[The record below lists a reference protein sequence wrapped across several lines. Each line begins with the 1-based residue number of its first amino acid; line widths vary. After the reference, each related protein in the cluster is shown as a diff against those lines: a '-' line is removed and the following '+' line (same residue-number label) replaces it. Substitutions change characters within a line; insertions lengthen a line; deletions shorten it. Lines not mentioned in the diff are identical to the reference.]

1 MERLT
6 GKELRRLSEFLRD
19 LYQLRTHEEFSDHV
33 ITALPVVTEGEF
45 TSYNEF
51 YENGR
56 PGFYKCDQVPYC
68 PDPVHYVSMLS
79 RYVHQHPL
87 IMHFHHTKA
96 ESAQMITDFVPM
108 RTFQKT
114 ALYNE
119 FYRPLKIPYLLS
131 MAVKGGSDLTIT
143 VSRHQEKREFR
154 ETNRTIFNVLRPHLK
169 QALEN
174 ALVVTQ
180 MQNQLAAMNQVMEE
194 GQQALISV
202 TENGRIR
209 FVTPYAQR
217 LLKQYGIQTR
227 AGFDQLPTRLYD
239 WLTHYQRQLNRSD
252 DVPPEL
258 DPLLIQGE
266 SGGLSIRLIVRGS
279 QYLLILEER
288 RAAHVTKD
296 FASFGLSTRESEILG
311 WVAQGKTNPEIGT
324 ILGIS
329 PRTVQKHL
337 ERIYSR
343 LGVENRHAAMR
354 MVFDVAS
361 RQECSSRNDF

>member
-6 GKELRRLSEFLRD
+6 GKELRRLSGFLRD
-19 LYQLRTHEEFSDHV
+19 LYQLRTHEEFSDHI
-33 ITALPVVTEGEF
+33 ITALPAVTEGEF

-51 YENGR
+51 YEHGR

-68 PDPVHYVSMLS
+68 PDPAHYVGMLS

-131 MAVKGGSDLTIT
+131 MAVKAGSDLTIT
-143 VSRHQEKREFR
+143 ISRHQENRDFR

-174 ALVVTQ
+174 ALAVTQ
-180 MQNQLAAMNQVMEE
+180 MQNQLSVMNQVMEE
-194 GQQALISV
+194 GRQALISV
-202 TENGRIR
+202 TESGHIR

-217 LLKQYGIQTR
+217 LLKQYGLQTR
-227 AGFDQLPTRLYD
+227 SGFDQLPTRLRD
-239 WLTHYQRQLNRSD
+239 WLIHYQRQLDRSD
-252 DVPPEL
+252 DVTPEL
-258 DPLLIQGE
+258 QPLLVQGE
-266 SGGLSIRLIVRGS
+266 LGCLTIRLIVRGS

-288 RAAHVTKD
+288 RAAPVAKQ
-296 FASFGLSTRESEILG
+296 FVSLGLSTRESEILG
-311 WVAQGKTNPEIGT
+311 WVTQGKTNPEIGM

-329 PRTVQKHL
+329 RRTVQKHL
-337 ERIYSR
+337 ERIYMK
-343 LGVENRHAAMR
+343 LGVENRTAAAAM
-354 MVFDVAS
+354 VAGTTQPTDRS
-361 RQECSSRNDF
+361 

>member
-1 MERLT
+1 M
-6 GKELRRLSEFLRD
+6 
-19 LYQLRTHEEFSDHV
+19 HEEFSDHV
-33 ITALPVVTEGEF
+33 VAALPTITEGEF

-68 PDPVHYVSMLS
+68 PDPAHYVGMLS

-131 MAVKGGSDLTIT
+131 MAVKAGSDLTIT
-143 VSRHQEKREFR
+143 VSRHQDSREFR
-154 ETNRTIFNVLRPHLK
+154 EKNRTIFNALRPHLR

-174 ALVVTQ
+174 AMAVTQ
-180 MQNQLAAMNQVMEE
+180 MQNQLVAMNQAMEE

-202 TENGRIR
+202 IGNERIR

-217 LLKQYGIQTR
+217 LLKQYGLQTR
-227 AGFDQLPTRLYD
+227 PDSDWLPTRLRD
-239 WLTHYQRQLNRSD
+239 WITHCQRQLDRSD
-252 DVPPEL
+252 DVPSGL
-258 DPLLIQGE
+258 QPLLIQGG
-266 SGGLSIRLIVRGS
+266 SGCLTIRLIVRGS

-288 RAAHVTKD
+288 GTASVAKD
-296 FASFGLSTRESEILG
+296 FAALGLSTRESEILG
-311 WVAQGKTNPEIGT
+311 WVAQGKTNPEISM
-324 ILGIS
+324 IPGIS
-329 PRTVQKHL
+329 HRTVQKHL
-337 ERIYSR
+337 EQIYIK
-343 LGVENRHAAMR
+343 LGVENRTAAAAI
-354 MVFDVAS
+354 VAGTTQS
-361 RQECSSRNDF
+361 TDR

>member
-51 YENGR
+51 YKNGR
-56 PGFYKCDQVPYC
+56 PGFYKCDQAPYC
-68 PDPVHYVSMLS
+68 PDPAHYVGMLT

-108 RTFQKT
+108 RTFRKT

-119 FYRPLKIPYLLS
+119 FYRPLKIPFLLS
-131 MAVKGGSDLTIT
+131 MAVKANSNLMIT
-143 VSRHQEKREFR
+143 VSRHQEGREFR
-154 ETNRTIFNVLRPHLK
+154 EANRTIFNILRPHLK

-174 ALVVTQ
+174 ALAVTQ

-202 TENGRIR
+202 TEEGGIR

-217 LLKQYGIQTR
+217 LLKRYGVQMR
-227 AGFDQLPTRLYD
+227 PGFDRLPTCLRD
-239 WLTHYQRQLNRSD
+239 WLTHYHKQLDRSD

-258 DPLLIQGE
+258 QPLQIQRE
-266 SGGLSIRLIVRGS
+266 SGFLTIRLIVRDS

-288 RAAHVTKD
+288 RTMPVTKD
-296 FASFGLSTRESEILG
+296 FSSLGLSTRESEILG
-311 WVAQGKTNPEIGT
+311 WVTHGKTNPEISI

-329 PRTVQKHL
+329 RRTVQKHL
-337 ERIYSR
+337 ERIYLK
-343 LGVENRHAAMR
+343 LGVENRTAAAAIVADAIRVSHAARAHR
-354 MVFDVAS
+354 M
-361 RQECSSRNDF
+361 

>member
-6 GKELRRLSEFLRD
+6 GKQLQGFSGFLRD
-19 LYQLRTHEEFSDHV
+19 LYQLRTHEEFTDHV
-33 ITALPVVTEGEF
+33 ITALPAITKGEF

-68 PDPVHYVSMLS
+68 PDPAHYVAMLT

-96 ESAQMITDFVPM
+96 ESAHMITDFVPM

-131 MAVKGGSDLTIT
+131 MAVKAGSDLTIT
-143 VSRHQEKREFR
+143 VSRHQEGREFH

-174 ALVVTQ
+174 ALAVTQ
-180 MQNQLAAMNQVMEE
+180 IENQLTAMNLVLEE

-202 TENGRIR
+202 TEEGGIR

-217 LLKQYGIQTR
+217 LLKRYDLQTR
-227 AGFDQLPTRLYD
+227 SDSNRLPAHLRN
-239 WLTHYQRQLNRSD
+239 WLTHYQRQLARAD
-252 DVPPEL
+252 DVPSEFL
-258 DPLLIQGE
+258 PLLIQGE
-266 SGGLSIRLIVRGS
+266 SGCLTIRLIVKGL

-288 RAAHVTKD
+288 RTAPVANQFT
-296 FASFGLSTRESEILG
+296 SLGLSARESEILG
-311 WVAQGKTNPEIGT
+311 WVAQGKTNPEIGA

-329 PRTVQKHL
+329 RRTIQKHL
-337 ERIYSR
+337 ERIYIK
-343 LGVENRHAAMR
+343 LGVENRTAAAAMATGTTQSTDR
-354 MVFDVAS
+354 
-361 RQECSSRNDF
+361 

>member
-19 LYQLRTHEEFSDHV
+19 LYHLRTHEEFSDHV

-68 PDPVHYVSMLS
+68 PDPAHYVAMLT
-79 RYVHQHPL
+79 RYIHQHPI

-108 RTFQKT
+108 RTFRKT

-119 FYRPLKIPYLLS
+119 FYRPLKIPFLLS
-131 MAVKGGSDLTIT
+131 MAVKAGSDLMIT

-154 ETNRTIFNVLRPHLK
+154 ETNRTIFNVLRPHFK

-174 ALVVTQ
+174 ALAVTQ
-180 MQNQLAAMNQVMEE
+180 MQNQLTAMNQVMED

-217 LLKQYGIQTR
+217 LLKRYGVQMRT
-227 AGFDQLPTRLYD
+227 GFDQLPARLRD
-239 WLTHYQRQLNRSD
+239 WLIHYHKQLIRSD
-252 DVPPEL
+252 DVQPEL
-258 DPLLIQGE
+258 QPLLIQGQL
-266 SGGLSIRLIVRGS
+266 GCLTVRLIVRES

-288 RAAHVTKD
+288 RAAPAAKD
-296 FASFGLSTRESEILG
+296 LASFGLSTRESEILD
-311 WVAQGKTNPEIGT
+311 WVAQGKTNPEVGM

-329 PRTVQKHL
+329 RRTVQKHL
-337 ERIYSR
+337 ERIYIK
-343 LGVENRHAAMR
+343 LGV
-354 MVFDVAS
+354 
-361 RQECSSRNDF
+361 